1 MVFASLE
8 FLLLFLP
15 FFLGVYTVVPA
26 QYRNI
31 TLLIFSWLF
40 YAWWSVHFL
49 VLFIVITLWTW
60 LIAIFVEK
68 AAVQKV
74 KKWLLIGLI
83 ITNAGILFWFK
94 YINILVETVSQLL
107 GWRGVLS
114 IDWEPVV
121 LPIGLSFIILQAIS
135 YVVDVYK
142 KEVPAQRSFWDFA
155 TYLAM
160 FTQLVAGP
168 IIRYDWIEKELKSRS
183 YEWDNF
189 IVGARRFMIGLSMKV
204 IIADSL
210 SPIVDTSFALSSP
223 SFSDAWLGS
232 VAYTFQLFFDFA
244 GYSAMAIGLARM
256 IGFYFPE
263 NFNHPYLA
271 TGIQDFWRRWHISLS
286 TWIRDYLYIPLGG
299 NRLGTARTYFNLMIT
314 MAIAGMWHG
323 GESWNFLLWGLAHGA
338 ALSLSRWWRSMNMT
352 ALPVLL
358 SRFLMLFFVILAWVV
373 FRASDFNAALAMYS
387 GLAGLNGW
395 DISNTLSLVLRP
407 SDILVFL
414 LAILTTVSPLWLNL
428 RFFSLAPICK
438 LVLFW
443 PIVGFFVSLVLL
455 SSRDVVPFLY
465 FQF

>member
-15 FFLGVYTVVPA
+15 LFLGGYTLVPA

-31 TLLIFSWLF
+31 TLLVFSWAF

-49 VLFIVITLWTW
+49 VLFIAITLWTW

-68 AAVQKV
+68 ASIQKV
-74 KKWLLIGLI
+74 KKWLLVGLI

-94 YINILVETVSQLL
+94 YINILVGTLSQLL
-107 GWRGVLS
+107 GWRGALS

-135 YVVDVYK
+135 YVVEVYK

-168 IIRYDWIEKELKSRS
+168 IIRYDWIEKELRSRV
-183 YEWDNF
+183 YDWDNF

-204 IIADSL
+204 IIADSF
-210 SPIVDTSFALSSP
+210 SPIVDTTFGLSNP
-223 SFSDAWLGS
+223 SFGDAWIGS
-232 VAYTFQLFFDFA
+232 FAYTFQLFFDFA
-244 GYSAMAIGLARM
+244 GYSAMAIGLGRM
-256 IGFYFPE
+256 LGFYFPE

-299 NRLGTARTYFNLMIT
+299 NRLGTARTYFNLLIT

-323 GESWNFLLWGLAHGA
+323 GDSWNFLLWGLAHGA
-338 ALSLSRWWRSMNMT
+338 ALSFSRWWRSANMP
-352 ALPVLL
+352 ALPMML
-358 SRFLMLFFVILAWVV
+358 SRFLLLLFVVLAWVV
-373 FRASDFNAALAMYS
+373 FRATDFDAALAMYS
-387 GLAGLNGW
+387 GLLGLNGW
-395 DISNTLSLVLRP
+395 HISHTLSLVLRP
-407 SDILVFL
+407 SDTLVFV
-414 LAILTTVSPLWLNL
+414 LAVLATTSPLWLNSK
-428 RFFSLAPICK
+428 FFSLRVVSR
-438 LVLFW
+438 LLLFW
-443 PIVGFFVSLVLL
+443 PGVGFFISLVLL